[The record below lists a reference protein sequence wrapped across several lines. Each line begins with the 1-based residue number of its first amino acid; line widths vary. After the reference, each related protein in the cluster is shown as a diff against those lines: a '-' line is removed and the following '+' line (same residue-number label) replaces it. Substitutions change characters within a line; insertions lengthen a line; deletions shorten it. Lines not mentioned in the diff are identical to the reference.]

1 MQNGVSKWRRIKWQ
15 YETPDRSMAPTR
27 ILRQQRKERRDK
39 ETIDPNSKMAAGA
52 LIESSYCGLLGW
64 SSWWN
69 GSCKDQP
76 GAEMQSRWNKENPEG
91 LICRLVNFWLLLK
104 PPPQLSIS
112 KLIGFHVESCSPIL
126 LLTVPHSID
135 FFSRSW
141 GICRYGFHKDSS
153 HSPSTDFF

>member
-15 YETPDRSMAPTR
+15 YETPNRSMAPTG
-27 ILRQQRKERRDK
+27 ILRQQRKERWDK

-52 LIESSYCGLLGW
+52 LIESSYCGLPGW

-104 PPPQLSIS
+104 HTHRPPPPTLHFQANWIS
-112 KLIGFHVESCSPIL
+112 HGVLF
-126 LLTVPHSID
+126 
-135 FFSRSW
+135 
-141 GICRYGFHKDSS
+141 S
-153 HSPSTDFF
+153 HSAPHCSTQYRFLFQVLRDLQIWIP